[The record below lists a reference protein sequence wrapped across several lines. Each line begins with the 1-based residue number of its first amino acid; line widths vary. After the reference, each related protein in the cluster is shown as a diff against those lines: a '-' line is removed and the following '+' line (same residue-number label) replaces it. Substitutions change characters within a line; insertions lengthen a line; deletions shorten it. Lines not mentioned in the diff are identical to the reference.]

1 MEEKKTSLLYKII
14 KGLVWFYYPKLE
26 HKAEKHPEDRYGLRG
41 VSCFRCIDLP

>member
-26 HKAEKHPEDRYGLRG
+26 VVGAENLPEEPDRKS
-41 VSCFRCIDLP
+41 VV